1 VLDLDS
7 TIERVGAVVLA
18 LAGSWAFWRVVLRK
32 LVDMAQDF
40 RGRPPTTGEPGQMGL
55 FDRMDDQDRQLGD
68 LTTGLGQ
75 VHGEVADVKATVQT
89 VADRVTG
96 LEEASGAAREEIRT
110 VMDVASQA
118 AAEARRIADALLT
131 TKGEV
136 AEGLN
141 HLASQLD
148 EVRRKQDLLD
158 VTQLFTA
165 IARGDRRE
173 QPREDEGTG
182 GET

>member
-1 VLDLDS
+1 MVDTLV
-7 TIERVGAVVLA
+7 EQVAVGIFA
-18 LAGSWAFWRVVLRK
+18 LVFSAAFWRYALRN
-32 LVDMAQDF
+32 LVDMARDF
-40 RGRPPTTGEPGQMGL
+40 RGRPPTPGEPRGQMGL

-96 LEEASGAAREEIRT
+96 LEETSGAAREEIRT
-110 VMDVASQA
+110 VADVASIA
-118 AAEARRIADALLT
+118 ASEARRIADALLT
-131 TKGEV
+131 TRGEV

-158 VTQLFTA
+158 VTQLFRA
-165 IARGDRRE
+165 IATGDRRG
-173 QPREDEGTG
+173 QPREDDGTG